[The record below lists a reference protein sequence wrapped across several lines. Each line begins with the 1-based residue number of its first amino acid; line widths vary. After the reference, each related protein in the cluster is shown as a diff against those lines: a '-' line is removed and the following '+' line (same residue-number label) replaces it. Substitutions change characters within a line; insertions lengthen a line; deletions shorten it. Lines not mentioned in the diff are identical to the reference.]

1 MMPHVDGKTLHATKN
16 IFLLSLTHFYSRIIL
31 KKLNPDQIGC
41 HRKVERFLTK
51 IVKLKADI
59 KFRHSVNGYRKLSL
73 RSFRTQKIRS
83 EKRLQRHLIRC
94 QK

>member
-1 MMPHVDGKTLHATKN
+1 MMPHVDGETLHTIKN

-51 IVKLKADI
+51 IIFFYIFYITHRWMSMVHPD
-59 KFRHSVNGYRKLSL
+59 L
-73 RSFRTQKIRS
+73 RSG
-83 EKRLQRHLIRC
+83 
-94 QK
+94 